1 MSLKKVALACGLGL
15 ALLVGSG
22 CNGGGGGAAGGGASN
37 AAAKKVASIDEAAI
51 NEMDEFKKA
60 QKTLD
65 DWAKDAVEKARK
77 KVEGKPEAEQQ
88 AAFQEYQLELSKKQ
102 AEVLNPLKDKARAAI
117 AMVAKEKGVTVV
129 LDKKIV
135 VYGVP
140 DITEDVKAKLA
151 QAGKLEYP
159 KDEIDPAQSPIG
171 YFDQDVVRNLKVFK
185 EADIAIATERVTQ
198 IKGMQEQFRKEGRNP
213 TQQEMQSMEQLLSA
227 RLQALQEQKMGPL
240 IKAVTDSVADVA
252 KEEKLSLVLDTQHVM
267 HGGRNLTEQ
276 VVDSFLKKIDGGGA
290 PSGGTPT
297 PSVTSTP
304 EG

>member
-1 MSLKKVALACGLGL
+1 MSLRKVALACGLGA
-15 ALLVGSG
+15 ALLFGAG
-22 CNGGGGGAAGGGASN
+22 CENAGGGGGAPS

-60 QKTLD
+60 QKELD
-65 DWAKDAVEKARK
+65 KWAETEVKKRAELVKDKT
-77 KVEGKPEAEQQ
+77 EAEKN

-102 AEVLNPLKDKARAAI
+102 AEILNPLKDKARAAI
-117 AMVAKEKGVTVV
+117 ALVAKDKGVTVV

-140 DITEDVKAKLA
+140 DVTEDVKTKLK
-151 QAGKLEYP
+151 GGEKLEYP
-159 KDEIDPAQSPIG
+159 KEEIDPAQSPIG

-185 EADIAIATERVTQ
+185 EADIAIATERVNE
-198 IKGMQEQFRKEGRNP
+198 IKKMQKKFQDEGRNP
-213 TQQEMQSMEQLLSA
+213 TPQEMQSMEQLLSA

-252 KEEKLSLVLDTQHVM
+252 KQEKLSLVLDTQHVM

-276 VVDSFLKKIDGGGA
+276 VVDSFLKKVDGGGA
-290 PSGGTPT
+290 PAASGSPAPAATA
-297 PSVTSTP
+297 TP